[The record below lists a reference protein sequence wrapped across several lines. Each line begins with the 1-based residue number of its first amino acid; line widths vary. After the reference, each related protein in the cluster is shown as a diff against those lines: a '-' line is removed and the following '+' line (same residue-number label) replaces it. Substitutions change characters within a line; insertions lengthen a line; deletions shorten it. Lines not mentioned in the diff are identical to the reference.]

1 VITRY
6 LAAEPPERFGIEG
19 ARVTHIWCDDPAAAR
34 HVARASLIP
43 TVVDRPEDLLGEV
56 DAVLIPTDIGAEHL
70 DRARPFVDAGIPVF
84 IDKPLTDREDDLRQ
98 FIRWQREG
106 RAILSSSALRYGREF
121 AECRGQLGEVGDL
134 RLITM
139 TTCRS
144 WERYGIHAAE
154 GVYPFLAPGRWE
166 TVANTGTARA
176 NIAHARHADGVDVV
190 LAAIDDLDGAFGCL
204 SLYGTR
210 GAAASR
216 FSDSFSAFKAQ
227 LEAFVRYLRTG
238 ERPFPFDETAEL
250 VRIVIAGI
258 RSRAE
263 GGRPVRLSEI
273 APEEGANA

>member
-1 VITRY
+1 MPAPLIRDPASIRLALAGMVPDDNHPYSWSAILNGYDAAAMASCPSPVITRY

-43 TVVDRPEDLLGEV
+43 TVVDRPEDL
-56 DAVLIPTDIGAEHL
+56 
-70 DRARPFVDAGIPVF
+70 
-84 IDKPLTDREDDLRQ
+84 
-98 FIRWQREG
+98 
-106 RAILSSSALRYGREF
+106 
-121 AECRGQLGEVGDL
+121 LGEVGDL

-210 GAAASR
+210 GAAVSR

-250 VRIVIAGI
+250 VRILIAGI